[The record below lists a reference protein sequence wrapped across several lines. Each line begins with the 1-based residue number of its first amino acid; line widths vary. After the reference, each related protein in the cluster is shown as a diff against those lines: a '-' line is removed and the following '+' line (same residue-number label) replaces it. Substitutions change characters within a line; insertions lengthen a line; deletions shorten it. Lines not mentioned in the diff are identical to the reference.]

1 MKEGDNGQLDSAAIL
16 DTLANEGITSVILE
30 GGAEILQSFNDTG
43 LIDEIYLYTASHDL
57 EDAILENPLK
67 ISEDWDVKET
77 KKLGDDTLII
87 AERKVECLQ
96 ES

>member
-1 MKEGDNGQLDSAAIL
+1 M
-16 DTLANEGITSVILE
+16 
-30 GGAEILQSFNDTG
+30 LQSFNDAG

-57 EDAILENPLK
+57 EDASLENPLK
-67 ISEDWDVKET
+67 IPEDWEVKET
-77 KKLGDDTLII
+77 KRLGDDTLII